1 MDRMSSAAAPL
12 TLRRSL
18 ALVWRS
24 LRSMRTALILLLLLA
39 VAAIAG
45 SLVPQFSNSPMRVA
59 SIFRDHPLRAR
70 IYDSLGLFDVYG
82 SWWFTLIY
90 TLLLVSLGACL
101 VPRTRAMIRNL
112 RARPQ
117 PARELDA
124 LRHYAEVPVAAAAED
139 AARLSRRVLRR
150 SLFRVSRGG
159 TGHSVAADKGLAR
172 EGGSLLFH
180 WSFFLILVGVVFG
193 KGTGF
198 TGYAVISEG
207 ECWVEAAANYD
218 GNIRTGRFFGGDH
231 TGARVCVQDFEDRFR
246 RSGQPMDFVT
256 TATVRSGD
264 GGPARPVEIRV
275 NEPAGVDG
283 VRYYQYAFGWSPVIQ
298 VRRAGRLIASG
309 PVQFERDPVP
319 PGLGELQVPWHGALR
334 LPTTEP
340 QVGIEFQ
347 LWPDSRAFFAVAQTG
362 TVPLMNRVFRPVL
375 RYRAFEGDLASELRP
390 TFATLDTGA
399 LREFGSGV
407 IGAGQT
413 VDLGTGRAIA
423 SASEDR
429 GSGVAKGAAEGAA
442 EGASAEGVSKGRGAG
457 EDLTVTFADL
467 KRYTVLQVARDRGL
481 WIMLAAAILILL
493 GLVPA
498 LYTSRRKV
506 WVRAEPASEGSV
518 LKIGG
523 YALQRTSQFEEEFAR
538 LVDRLARAAGRSPG
552 EDARSGS
559 EGERASAKPERPER
573 GEVVGSR

>member
-1 MDRMSSAAAPL
+1 MSSAAAPL

-39 VAAIAG
+39 LAAIGG
-45 SLVPQFSNSPMRVA
+45 SLVPQTSNSPMRVA

-101 VPRTRAMIRNL
+101 VPRTRAMVRNL

-117 PARELDA
+117 PTRELEA
-124 LRHYAEVPVAAAAED
+124 LRHYAEVPVAADAEQ

-150 SLFRVSRGG
+150 NLFRVSHASPSG
-159 TGHSVAADKGLAR
+159 SVAADKGLAR

-180 WSFFLILVGVVFG
+180 WSFFLILVGVIFG

-218 GNIRTGRFFGGDH
+218 GNLRTGRFFGGDH

-246 RSGQPMDFVT
+246 QSGQPMDFVT
-256 TATVRSGD
+256 TATLQSGD
-264 GGPARPVEIRV
+264 GGPARTVDIRV
-275 NEPAGVDG
+275 NEPAAVDG
-283 VRYYQYAFGWSPVIQ
+283 VRYYQYAFGWSPVIE
-298 VRRAGRLIASG
+298 VHRAGELIASG

-319 PGLGELQVPWHGALR
+319 PGLGELQVPWHGVLR
-334 LPTTEP
+334 LPTTDP

-362 TVPLMNRVFRPVL
+362 TVPLMNRVFEPVL

-390 TFATLDTGA
+390 SFAELDTRG
-399 LREFGSGV
+399 LREFRSGI

-413 VDLGTGRAIA
+413 VTLATGRAAA
-423 SASEDR
+423 SGNE
-429 GSGVAKGAAEGAA
+429 GGGGEGA
-442 EGASAEGVSKGRGAG
+442 GSTGAG
-457 EDLTVTFADL
+457 GDLTVTFADL
-467 KRYTVLQVARDRGL
+467 KQYSVLQVGRDRGL
-481 WIMLAAAILILL
+481 WIMLAASILILL

-518 LKIGG
+518 LKVGG
-523 YALQRTSQFEEEFAR
+523 YALQRTSQFEEEFTR
-538 LVDRLARAAGRSPG
+538 LVDRLARAAGRSRS
-552 EDARSGS
+552 EDARPGS
-559 EGERASAKPERPER
+559 ADDRASPGPERPER
-573 GEVVGSR
+573 GEKVGSR

>member
-1 MDRMSSAAAPL
+1 MSSAAAPL

-39 VAAIAG
+39 LAAIGG
-45 SLVPQFSNSPMRVA
+45 SLVPQTSNSPMRVA

-117 PARELDA
+117 PTRELEA
-124 LRHYAEVPVAAAAED
+124 LRHYAEVPVAADAEQ
-139 AARLSRRVLRR
+139 ASRLSRRVLRR
-150 SLFRVSRGG
+150 SLFRVSRASPSG
-159 TGHSVAADKGLAR
+159 SVAADKGLAR

-180 WSFFLILVGVVFG
+180 WSFFLILVGVIFG

-218 GNIRTGRFFGGDH
+218 GNLRTGRFFGGDH

-246 RSGQPMDFVT
+246 QSGQPMDFVT
-256 TATVRSGD
+256 TATLQSGD
-264 GGPARPVEIRV
+264 GGPARAVDIRV
-275 NEPAGVDG
+275 NEPAAVDG
-283 VRYYQYAFGWSPVIQ
+283 VRYYQYAFGWSPVIE
-298 VRRAGRLIASG
+298 VRRAGELIASG

-319 PGLGELQVPWHGALR
+319 PGLGELQVPWHGVLR
-334 LPTTEP
+334 LPTTDP

-347 LWPDSRAFFAVAQTG
+347 LWPDSRAFFAVARTG
-362 TVPLMNRVFRPVL
+362 TVPLMNRVFQPVL

-390 TFATLDTGA
+390 SFAELDTRG
-399 LREFGSGV
+399 LREFRSGI

-413 VDLGTGRAIA
+413 VNLATGRAA
-423 SASEDR
+423 
-429 GSGVAKGAAEGAA
+429 GSGNEDGDGGGGKGAGIT
-442 EGASAEGVSKGRGAG
+442 GAG
-457 EDLTVTFADL
+457 ADLTVTFADL
-467 KRYTVLQVARDRGL
+467 KQYSVLQVGRDRGL
-481 WIMLAAAILILL
+481 WIMLAASILILL

-506 WVRAEPASEGSV
+506 WVRAEPAGEGSV
-518 LKIGG
+518 LKVGG
-523 YALQRTSQFEEEFAR
+523 YALQRTSQFEDEFTR
-538 LVDRLARAAGRSPG
+538 LVDRLARAAGRSRG
-552 EDARSGS
+552 LGS
-559 EGERASAKPERPER
+559 AGDRASPGRERPER

>member
-1 MDRMSSAAAPL
+1 MSSAAAPL

-39 VAAIAG
+39 LAAIAG

-59 SIFRDHPLRAR
+59 SIFRGHPLRAR

-124 LRHYAEVPVAAAAED
+124 LRHYAEVPVDADAED

-150 SLFRVSRGG
+150 SLFRVSRAGPSR
-159 TGHSVAADKGLAR
+159 SVAADKGLAR

-180 WSFFLILVGVVFG
+180 WSFFLILVGVIFG

-246 RSGQPMDFVT
+246 QSGQPMDFVT
-256 TATVRSGD
+256 TATLRSGD
-264 GGPARPVEIRV
+264 GGPARTVDIRV
-275 NEPAGVDG
+275 NDPAGVDG
-283 VRYYQYAFGWSPVIQ
+283 VRYYQYAFGWSPVIE
-298 VRRAGRLIASG
+298 VRRAGELIASG

-390 TFATLDTGA
+390 SFARLDTRG
-399 LREFGSGV
+399 LRGFRSGI

-413 VDLGTGRAIA
+413 VHL
-423 SASEDR
+423 
-429 GSGVAKGAAEGAA
+429 SG
-442 EGASAEGVSKGRGAG
+442 
-457 EDLTVTFADL
+457 DLTVTFADL
-467 KRYTVLQVARDRGL
+467 KQYTVLQVGRDRGL
-481 WIMLAAAILILL
+481 WIMLAASILILL

-518 LKIGG
+518 LKVGG
-523 YALQRTSQFEEEFAR
+523 YALQRTSQFEEEFTR

-552 EDARSGS
+552 GDARSGS
-559 EGERASAKPERPER
+559 RGEGASRRPERPER
-573 GEVVGSR
+573 GEKVGSR

>member
-1 MDRMSSAAAPL
+1 MSSAAAPL

-39 VAAIAG
+39 LAAIAG

-124 LRHYAEVPVAAAAED
+124 LRHYAEVPVDADAEL

-150 SLFRVSRGG
+150 SLFRVSRAGPSR
-159 TGHSVAADKGLAR
+159 SVAADKGLAR

-180 WSFFLILVGVVFG
+180 WSFFLILVGVIFG

-246 RSGQPMDFVT
+246 QSGQPMDFVT
-256 TATVRSGD
+256 TATLGSGD
-264 GGPARPVEIRV
+264 GGPARTVDIRV
-275 NEPAGVDG
+275 NDPAGVDG
-283 VRYYQYAFGWSPVIQ
+283 VRYYQYAFGWSPVIE
-298 VRRAGRLIASG
+298 VRRAGELIASG

-390 TFATLDTGA
+390 SFARLDTRG
-399 LREFGSGV
+399 LREVRSGI

-413 VDLGTGRAIA
+413 VDLSTGRAV
-423 SASEDR
+423 
-429 GSGVAKGAAEGAA
+429 GSGNEGAEGAA
-442 EGASAEGVSKGRGAG
+442 RGATGGRGAG
-457 EDLTVTFADL
+457 GDLTVTFPDL
-467 KRYTVLQVARDRGL
+467 KQYTVLQVGRDRGL
-481 WIMLAAAILILL
+481 WIMLAASILILL

-506 WVRAEPASEGSV
+506 WVRAEPAGEGSV
-518 LKIGG
+518 LKVGG
-523 YALQRTSQFEEEFAR
+523 YALQRTSQFEEEFTR

-559 EGERASAKPERPER
+559 KGEDASHRPERPER
-573 GEVVGSR
+573 GERVGSR